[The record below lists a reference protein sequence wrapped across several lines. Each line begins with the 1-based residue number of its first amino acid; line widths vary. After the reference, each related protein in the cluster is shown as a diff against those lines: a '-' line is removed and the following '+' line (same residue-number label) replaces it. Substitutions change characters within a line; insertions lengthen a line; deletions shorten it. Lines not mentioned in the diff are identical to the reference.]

1 MTYAIIATRTAAT
14 MLTLT
19 FEETRIKQIVFG
31 ANLTDE
37 QYNYLF
43 SNIPISEENLK
54 EMCDNTKNKK
64 GEKVLRYEVLPTDL
78 SFDAFWAAYA
88 YKVGEKPKCAA
99 RWNKMS
105 DADRLDCLNSIKQYD
120 KFLQRKGT
128 AKKYP
133 ESYLN
138 NRFWESDWKSN

>member
-1 MTYAIIATRTAAT
+1 MTYAIIATRNSAT

-19 FEETRIKQIVFG
+19 FEDTRLMAVQFG
-31 ANLTDE
+31 KDLTDQ

-43 SNIPISEENLK
+43 ENIPISEPNLK
-54 EMCDNTKNKK
+54 AMCENSGGKLK
-64 GEKVLRYEVLPTDL
+64 YEVLPTDL
-78 SFDAFWAAYA
+78 SFDAFWSAYA
-88 YKVGEKPKCAA
+88 YKVGEKPKCVA

-138 NRFWESDWKSN
+138 NRFWESDWKSHF